1 MNYQICKLRKC
12 HTANFFDMKHKKALI
27 AANFIGFFHFL
38 WDDIDMLNEMGYEV
52 YAMGDNEKNEQHT
65 LKMMADKGVTF
76 IDAKIDAKSPL
87 TRNNLDYYKKVKALL
102 EKHHFDLVHCH
113 TPIVGLFVRLAA
125 RKYRK
130 RGTKVIYTTHGLAYT
145 HLSSRKEY
153 FVYHSIESLASW
165 FCDAI
170 ITINMEDYESAK
182 RLHCKSVFHINGVG
196 VDTKRFGS
204 ADIDRDEYRKQLGV
218 PKNKLMVLAIGEL
231 SRRKNHTVIVE
242 ALAKLDNKA
251 DFVFAICG
259 REMTAG
265 GTGDEIRRMSR
276 EYGVDTLFLGFRSD
290 IPEVIKCADIGVMPS
305 VREGLGLSGIEMLSE
320 GVPLVGSD
328 VQGIREYV
336 IGDKT
341 GYLCNPNDADAF
353 AEGLRRL
360 ADAETRNRMRPHC
373 KDIVKQFDIAVSVKQ
388 RREIYN
394 KVLK

>member
-1 MNYQICKLRKC
+1 
-12 HTANFFDMKHKKALI
+12 
-27 AANFIGFFHFL
+27 
-38 WDDIDMLNEMGYEV
+38 
-52 YAMGDNEKNEQHT
+52 
-65 LKMMADKGVTF
+65 
-76 IDAKIDAKSPL
+76 
-87 TRNNLDYYKKVKALL
+87 
-102 EKHHFDLVHCH
+102 
-113 TPIVGLFVRLAA
+113 
-125 RKYRK
+125 
-130 RGTKVIYTTHGLAYT
+130 
-145 HLSSRKEY
+145 
-153 FVYHSIESLASW
+153 
-165 FCDAI
+165 
-170 ITINMEDYESAK
+170 
-182 RLHCKSVFHINGVG
+182 
-196 VDTKRFGS
+196 
-204 ADIDRDEYRKQLGV
+204 
-218 PKNKLMVLAIGEL
+218 
-231 SRRKNHTVIVE
+231 
-242 ALAKLDNKA
+242 
-251 DFVFAICG
+251 
-259 REMTAG
+259 MTAG

-373 KDIVKQFDIAVSVKQ
+373 KDIVKQFDISVSVKQ